1 MSEALLNIN
10 TIIHNSI
17 NILYSIY
24 IIFSA
29 LYINVC
35 INYKINLHEIKN
47 KLRVLIKELGYNP
60 EITKK
65 YLDNVQTQYHK
76 EIKEE
81 ENKITDISEIRIGWV
96 IFYGI
101 IWIILIIV
109 NQNSNSKLFFFDSLL
124 CFILFLILYLLI
136 LLQIILV
143 FHHIVKHVK
152 IYNKILFYPI
162 TVINRIS
169 DERKDVAVKMQ
180 DDDLEPI
187 STARPQ
193 TPPPT

>member
-109 NQNSNSKLFFFDSLL
+109 NQNSNSKLFFSIP
-124 CFILFLILYLLI
+124 CFALYY
-136 LLQIILV
+136 
-143 FHHIVKHVK
+143 F
-152 IYNKILFYPI
+152 
-162 TVINRIS
+162 
-169 DERKDVAVKMQ
+169 
-180 DDDLEPI
+180 
-187 STARPQ
+187 
-193 TPPPT
+193 

>member
-162 TVINRIS
+162 AVINRIS
-169 DERKDVAVKMQ
+169 DERKNVAVKMQ

-187 STARPQ
+187 LTARPPTQ
-193 TPPPT
+193 PPQ